1 MVGMRADAVLLVG
14 IAKGID
20 PGQVNVAWQ
29 RAHLIKI
36 GGGIVVSRAATA
48 N

>member
-1 MVGMRADAVLLVG
+1 MRADHDFTELVR

-20 PGQVNVAWQ
+20 PGQVNVPWQ
-29 RAHLIKI
+29 PAHVINI
-36 GGGIVVSRAATA
+36 GGGIVARRAATA